1 MKEKE
6 KRLTRAEYLRLSG
19 AGLLAG
25 IAVLSMGAGCSD
37 NDTAKKA
44 CADCPAR
51 KNYDKDPAS
60 LTGRLWKWHIGFC
73 PGWKGYIS
81 SLPED
86 ERKAVLEKYK

>member
-1 MKEKE
+1 MKQKE
-6 KRLTRAEYLRLSG
+6 KRLTRAQYLRLSG
-19 AGLLAG
+19 AGI
-25 IAVLSMGAGCSD
+25 IAAFTLVSGGLGCSG
-37 NDTAKKA
+37 DTTGKKA

-51 KNYDKDPAS
+51 KSYDKDPAS

-73 PGWKGYIS
+73 PGWKSYIS

>member
-1 MKEKE
+1 M
-6 KRLTRAEYLRLSG
+6 
-19 AGLLAG
+19 
-25 IAVLSMGAGCSD
+25 GCSGGTSGD
-37 NDTAKKA
+37 SGGDTGKKG

-60 LTGRLWKWHIGFC
+60 LTGRLWKWHIRFC

-86 ERKAVLEKYK
+86 ERRAVLEKYK